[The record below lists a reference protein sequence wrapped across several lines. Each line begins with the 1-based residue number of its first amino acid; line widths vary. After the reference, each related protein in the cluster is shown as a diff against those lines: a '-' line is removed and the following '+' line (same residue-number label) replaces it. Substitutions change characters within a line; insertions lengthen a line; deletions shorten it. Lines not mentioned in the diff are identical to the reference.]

1 MLLTILILAAAGTL
15 MPAVLLSIA
24 DRRPR
29 NAG

>member
-1 MLLTILILAAAGTL
+1 MLLTILILAAVTL